1 METAM
6 KAAENTAARLAEP
19 GLQADHPGA
28 TLRRAREAAGWSQR
42 ELAARAC
49 VHQPQVARVERGE
62 DVQLSLLARLGAP
75 LGLVPGLLAM
85 GPAPGA
91 VQPPAPAA
99 LHDTVADSVESWR
112 TTWPDVNPEVFAI
125 LTRLMRAGRHVEDDI
140 EQSAHRLGISKGDVV
155 VLGTLRRGGGP
166 RFEMT
171 PTALKNLL
179 WISLPGLKKRLDRL
193 EERGLVKRSENPQDA
208 RGFVVRMT
216 AKGRAAVDEMVRQSP
231 AAMWHALRETAPA
244 DLAQLSDMLRSLLAR
259 VEAREAAQ
267 GKP

>member
-1 METAM
+1 MN
-6 KAAENTAARLAEP
+6 AAKDAAAHLAHP
-19 GLQADHPGA
+19 GAQTDHAGA

-42 ELAARAC
+42 ELAARAG

-62 DVQLSLLARLGAP
+62 DVQSSLLARLGAP

-85 GPAPGA
+85 GPGAKA

-99 LHDTVADSVESWR
+99 LHDTVADSFESWR
-112 TTWPDVNPEVFAI
+112 ATWPDVNPEVFAI
-125 LTRLMRAGRHVEDDI
+125 LTRLMRAGRHVDDDI

-166 RFEMT
+166 HFEMT

-193 EERGLVKRSENPQDA
+193 EERGLIKRSENPHDA
-208 RGFVVRMT
+208 RGFVVRLT
-216 AKGRAAVDEMVRQSP
+216 AKGRVAVDDMVRHSP
-231 AAMWHALRETAPA
+231 AAMWHTLRETPPA